1 MSTWMIFRTILR
13 RHDLTARLGAARV
26 ELRKAQHDFV
36 PHAQRLGRNQG
47 RTILWKVAPKHAGDV
62 KQRAAPAD
70 QAYIMRAITDHVTC
84 RAQDGILQRNGI
96 EKPAPFRGTIHLSA
110 LHDRTSKD

>member
-26 ELRKAQHDFV
+26 ERRKAQHEFV
-36 PHAQRLGRNQG
+36 PRVQRLGRNQG
-47 RTILWKVAPKHAGDV
+47 RTILWKVAPKHTSYV
-62 KQRAAPAD
+62 EKRATPAD
-70 QAYIMRAITDHVTC
+70 QTHIMRAITDHVTC

-96 EKPAPFRGTIHLSA
+96 ENSASFRGASHL
-110 LHDRTSKD
+110 